1 MKVAQEQFYSSNPK
15 YRTQRVKL
23 FFVYIVHFEHDN
35 LCNIYK
41 HTKCV
46 LAIILNLLIY
56 SNQIKIGGIAMIHF
70 FISDDIITFI
80 DNKQKEIQESHLLVI
95 RDNTKP
101 AFIYAYSIFEST
113 ITEILRYYLNAFP
126 EKIDKSIKIDK
137 DELLKTSKTK
147 DIISQLINHYI
158 RNFSSDTLFNY
169 LTFFFNTLSIE
180 NNTDKA
186 SVSEI
191 STWRNKIV
199 HDNAQ
204 AELMYKHI
212 HNRNREQILSLSQL
226 EYHIKQ
232 FTNMLGQI
240 KEQIDF
246 KYHKYTKEYLV
257 RELWGYAFSSPL
269 LSFDSIWEFDNN
281 GALKIKDIDGVKK
294 QIHNISSS
302 EHLLLSIFCNNII
315 IL

>member
-1 MKVAQEQFYSSNPK
+1 M
-15 YRTQRVKL
+15 
-23 FFVYIVHFEHDN
+23 
-35 LCNIYK
+35 
-41 HTKCV
+41 
-46 LAIILNLLIY
+46 Y

-126 EKIDKSIKIDK
+126 EKIDKSIKIYK

-226 EYHIKQ
+226 
-232 FTNMLGQI
+232 
-240 KEQIDF
+240 
-246 KYHKYTKEYLV
+246 
-257 RELWGYAFSSPL
+257 
-269 LSFDSIWEFDNN
+269 
-281 GALKIKDIDGVKK
+281 
-294 QIHNISSS
+294 
-302 EHLLLSIFCNNII
+302 
-315 IL
+315 